1 MNSLLELA
9 INAQGGLDQWRKF
22 HTVSSHLKVGGEL
35 WHLKGHQGTI
45 EDVNVKVN
53 LLEQSV
59 SHVPNNEWHTLYT
72 PDRIAIE
79 TSNGELVEEM
89 YNPRGSFV
97 GHTLESRW
105 SNLQLAY
112 FAGYAMWN
120 YFNTPYQFTRPGFE
134 LAEIDT
140 WTEDNETWRRLRVR
154 WPGGIHTH
162 SKEQVFYIDSNGLIR
177 RLDYEVEV
185 SGNVSCVHYL
195 SEYREVSGIK
205 LATRRVVYLK
215 NADNNRDPSSP
226 VIVSIDISDVE
237 FE

>member
-1 MNSLLELA
+1 
-9 INAQGGLDQWRKF
+9 
-22 HTVSSHLKVGGEL
+22 
-35 WHLKGHQGTI
+35 
-45 EDVNVKVN
+45 
-53 LLEQSV
+53 
-59 SHVPNNEWHTLYT
+59 
-72 PDRIAIE
+72 
-79 TSNGELVEEM
+79 
-89 YNPRGSFV
+89 
-97 GHTLESRW
+97 
-105 SNLQLAY
+105 
-112 FAGYAMWN
+112 MWN

-140 WTEDNETWRRLRVR
+140 WTEESETWRRLRVR

-162 SKEQVFYIDSNGLIR
+162 SKEQVFHIDSNGLIR

-226 VIVSIDISDVE
+226 VIVSIDISDME